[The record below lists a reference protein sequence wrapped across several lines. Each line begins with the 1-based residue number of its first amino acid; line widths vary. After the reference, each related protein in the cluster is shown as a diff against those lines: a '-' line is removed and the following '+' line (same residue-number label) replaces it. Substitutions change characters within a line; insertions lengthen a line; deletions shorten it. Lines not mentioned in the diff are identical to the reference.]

1 MKDTELASRP
11 LLIVGAGV
19 AGLACALA
27 LAKAGCRSLVC
38 ERAPSLQPVGAGLQ
52 LSANA
57 LSVLDQLGLK
67 AALAERGFS
76 ASSVALRDGASDRLL
91 ALVPV
96 ESGQDGYIAVHRA
109 DLQSVLLDAAMAD
122 PSVEVRL
129 GLSFQRVESQAN
141 GLSVW
146 FLGADGSQTTVE
158 TSLLIGADGVHSPVA
173 AFAGCKPPV
182 DSRLVAHRFSIAD
195 APGPEIEAWLAPS
208 SHAVSYPMRKSGER
222 NLVVVE
228 PVGVP
233 HGAPDSRD
241 WNPRLSDFLTRGDYL
256 GAWPLLTV
264 DADDRLRSRERIVL
278 IGDAAHAMFPFAAQG
293 AAMALEDAW
302 VLASCLAT
310 KATIQEGLAAY
321 AATRLP
327 RIQRVLKRV
336 SFHRRVYHLG
346 WPLSLARNLAM
357 RVRPEA
363 AMRAD
368 LSWLYDWRA
377 EPIAPPL

>member
-1 MKDTELASRP
+1 MKDTDLASRP

-27 LAKAGCRSLVC
+27 LAKAGYRSIIC

-67 AALAERGFS
+67 ASLAERGFS
-76 ASSVALRDGASDRLL
+76 ARSVALRDGASDRLL
-91 ALVPV
+91 ARVPV

-109 DLQSVLLDAAMAD
+109 DLQSVLLDAATAAA
-122 PSVEVRL
+122 SVEVRL
-129 GLSFQRVESQAN
+129 GLSFQRIEPQAN

-146 FLGADGSQTTVE
+146 FRSADGSQAVVE
-158 TSLLIGADGVHSPVA
+158 TWLLIGADGVHSPVA
-173 AFAGCKPPV
+173 AFAGCKPPT
-182 DSRLVAHRFSIAD
+182 DSGLVAHRFSIAE
-195 APGPEIEAWLAPS
+195 APGTEIEAWLTPS

-228 PVGVP
+228 TAGVP
-233 HGAPDSRD
+233 DGAPDAWN
-241 WNPRLSDFLTRGDYL
+241 WNPRLIDFLTRGDYL

-302 VLASCLAT
+302 VLASCIAS
-310 KATIQEGLAAY
+310 KVTIHDALAAY
-321 AATRLP
+321 AAIRLP
-327 RIQRVLKRV
+327 RIQRVIKRV
-336 SFHRRVYHLG
+336 RFHRLVYHLG
-346 WPLSLARNLAM
+346 WPLSVARNLGM
-357 RVRPEA
+357 RMRPDA
-363 AMRAD
+363 VMRAD

-377 EPIAPPL
+377 EPMAPPR